1 MRKQNGKQQEVLG
14 EIDNLESN
22 RYIDSG
28 VIAWVFTKNWQITT
42 GVTALFH
49 AIRVVLYYFH
59 ERLRTQVDW
68 GLKNKTELTDKKKK
82 KMMERL
88 RRLGYLD

>member
-1 MRKQNGKQQEVLG
+1 M
-14 EIDNLESN
+14 ESN
-22 RYIDSG
+22 KRSLVKSMTWRIMGIFILG
-28 VIAWVFTKNWQITT
+28 VIAWVFTKSWQITT

-59 ERLRTQVDW
+59 ERFWNRVNW
-68 GLKNKTELTDKKKK
+68 GLKNKNELTIKEKERV
-82 KMMERL
+82 MERL